1 MCFGWSVITMAQGE
15 WDEVVVFRIIFR
27 DTKKKKEEKKK
38 QELCWKPQNE
48 ETTASVQTSITNRD
62 LF

>member
-1 MCFGWSVITMAQGE
+1 MAQGE